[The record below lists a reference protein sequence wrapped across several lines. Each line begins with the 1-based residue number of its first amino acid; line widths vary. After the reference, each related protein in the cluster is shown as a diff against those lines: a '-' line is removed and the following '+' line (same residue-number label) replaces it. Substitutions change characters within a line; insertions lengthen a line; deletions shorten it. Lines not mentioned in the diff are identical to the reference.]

1 MNTAYREEE
10 EKKAQHG
17 RNRCGKGFVVLVAL
31 LIVFM
36 AVAIVMM
43 ALYFSRDSQD
53 ENVEKSGN
61 GEETVYIVLLF
72 SVVLKEALETMEGRV

>member
-10 EKKAQHG
+10 ETKEQHG
-17 RNRCGKGFVVLVAL
+17 RDRSDKGFVVVAL
-31 LIVFM
+31 LMFFM

-43 ALYFSRDSQD
+43 AMYFSRDSQD

-61 GEETVYIVLLF
+61 GEETVNIILLF
-72 SVVLKEALETMEGRV
+72 SVVLKEALETMGGRV